1 MIPIGCHLISH
12 LTPDFRYN
20 EQYRLTRPFVIP
32 VASNAVAPVTSM
44 APPSSPLPLHLTPV
58 LGSLIGIGSALVL
71 TAAIIVLIMRLRQN
85 EHRRRRGAPSTGF
98 DKASVPLHADADDS
112 FDLQKQKKSRISQE
126 GEISTLRIVSRPLII
141 LLAVDDTRD
150 EEEKAFDKILSMSST
165 SKRILIVPQKA
176 GTLKVNETFNF
187 EPSLQPVLCFTRPA
201 ST

>member
-1 MIPIGCHLISH
+1 MKP
-12 LTPDFRYN
+12 
-20 EQYRLTRPFVIP
+20 YRITRPFVVP

-85 EHRRRRGAPSTGF
+85 EHRRRRGTPSTGF

-126 GEISTLRIVSRPLII
+126 GDISTLRIVFRPLIN
-141 LLAVDDTRD
+141 LLADDTRD

-165 SKRILIVPQKA
+165 SKRILMVPQKA
-176 GTLKVNETFNF
+176 GTLKVIETFLKF
-187 EPSLQPVLCFTRPA
+187 A
-201 ST
+201 STRLMFYTACIKPDTLKPISFVSIYIYVVGQ